1 MEGKELELIVL
12 GLVAGATALLL
23 VAERVR
29 VPYPILLMVGGLG
42 LGFVPGL
49 PDVTLPPELVF
60 LVFLPPLL
68 YAAAYFSSLRELRA
82 NLRPISLLAVGLV
95 LATTLTVAVAAHEV
109 IGLDW
114 PAAFVLGAIVAPTD
128 PIAAT
133 AIASRLGA
141 PRRTV
146 VIVEGES
153 LINDAT
159 ALVAYRVA
167 VGAVTAGTFSLAE
180 AGLEFIGGVAA
191 GAAIGL
197 AVGWL
202 VAQLRRRTEDAL
214 TEISVSLATAYF
226 AYLPAELLHV
236 SGVIAAVTAGVY
248 LGWRA
253 PELTEPSA
261 RLQANGFWEAL
272 IFLINVTLFVLIGLQ
287 LPVVVDGL
295 EGESAVELGL
305 WALLVSG
312 AVIATRIVWV
322 FAATAWLPRRLS
334 RRVRTRDPLP
344 PWRWS
349 FLVSWIGMRGAVT
362 LAAALALPLETDSG
376 ASFAD
381 RDLIVFLAF
390 SVVVATLLAQGLS
403 LPSLIRRLG
412 LEDSEAEDWR
422 DAEARLRAAERAIA
436 RLEELEAEDWVRD
449 DTVERLRGLYDYRRR
464 RFAAR
469 VGYEEPTHDYEERS
483 ADYQR
488 LRRELI
494 EAERAAVLDLRSK
507 GVIND
512 EVMRGIERDLDLEAT
527 RLEP

>member
-1 MEGKELELIVL
+1 MDAGDLELIVL
-12 GLVAGATALLL
+12 GIVAGATALLL

-29 VPYPILLMVGGLG
+29 VPYPILLMAGGLG
-42 LGFVPGL
+42 LGLIPGL

-82 NLRPISLLAVGLV
+82 NLRPISILAIGLV
-95 LATTLTVAVAAHEV
+95 LATTLTVAIVGHEV
-109 IGLDW
+109 VGLDW

-180 AGLEFIGGVAA
+180 AGLEFVGGIAG

-197 AVGWL
+197 GVGWL
-202 VAQLRRRTEDAL
+202 VAHLRRKTEDAL
-214 TEISVSLATAYF
+214 TEISLSLATAYF

-236 SGVIAAVTAGVY
+236 SGVVAAVTAGVY

-272 IFLINVTLFVLIGLQ
+272 VFLINVALFVLIGLQ

-295 EGESAVELGL
+295 EGESASELRPLGDP
-305 WALLVSG
+305 G
-312 AVIATRIVWV
+312 QRGGH
-322 FAATAWLPRRLS
+322 RHS
-334 RRVRTRDPLP
+334 RRVGVRAP
-344 PWRWS
+344 PGCRA
-349 FLVSWIGMRGAVT
+349 VS
-362 LAAALALPLETDSG
+362 PG
-376 ASFAD
+376 ASARETRCPPGGRFSWSPG
-381 RDLIVFLAF
+381 LAC
-390 SVVVATLLAQGLS
+390 VARSRSPPRSRCRWRPTRAR
-403 LPSLIRRLG
+403 PSP
-412 LEDSEAEDWR
+412 
-422 DAEARLRAAERAIA
+422 IA
-436 RLEELEAEDWVRD
+436 
-449 DTVERLRGLYDYRRR
+449 T
-464 RFAAR
+464 
-469 VGYEEPTHDYEERS
+469 
-483 ADYQR
+483 
-488 LRRELI
+488 
-494 EAERAAVLDLRSK
+494 
-507 GVIND
+507 
-512 EVMRGIERDLDLEAT
+512 
-527 RLEP
+527 